1 MDISKDSKV
10 TRTGPLKGW
19 ADRILTGRQKHADA
33 AAAENSRPEQPQA
46 PAAPEPLPAPS
57 PPRKENYLGNTF
69 VISGELSGSQDATI
83 DSRVEGKINLRNQTL
98 RVGPQGPNSG
108 RYSSRQRHR
117 CWLRGWRRLCPGQ
130 GGNQTGGFG
139 GGEYP
144 FQPDLNCRRRPS
156 QGQCRDGETRR
167 RGPGAQTCGPATKRA
182 ATPQS
187 NPPKPPPLSKLS
199 PLRLVPDPPVPLT

>member
-19 ADRILTGRQKHADA
+19 ADRILTGREKHTDA
-33 AAAENSRPEQPQA
+33 AASENSRSEQPQA

-57 PPRKENYLGNTF
+57 PSGKENYLGNTF

-98 RVGPQGPNSG
+98 RVGPKAQIQADIQAANVIVVGSVVGDVFAQDRVEIRPGGSVVGNI
-108 RYSSRQRHR
+108 RSSRISIAD
-117 CWLRGWRRLCPGQ
+117 GARLKGSV
-130 GGNQTGGFG
+130 
-139 GGEYP
+139 EMVK
-144 FQPDLNCRRRPS
+144 
-156 QGQCRDGETRR
+156 
-167 RGPGAQTCGPATKRA
+167 PAAEAPAPKPAAPTTKRA

-187 NPPKPPPLSKLS
+187 NPPKPPPLQKSS
-199 PLRLVPDPPVPLT
+199 P